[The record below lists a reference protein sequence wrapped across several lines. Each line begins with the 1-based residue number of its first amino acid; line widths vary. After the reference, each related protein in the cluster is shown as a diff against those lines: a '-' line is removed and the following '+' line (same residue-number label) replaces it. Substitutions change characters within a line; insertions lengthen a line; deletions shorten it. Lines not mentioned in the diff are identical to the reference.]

1 MTQEDIINEY
11 KEKICPYCKGKCNK
25 GITIVE
31 DNSTVYAKCVDY
43 KKDKTKTKGY
53 IKPLKRTAKI
63 GSCVMKGFISD
74 WNKY

>member
-25 GITIVE
+25 GIIIIE
-31 DNSTVYAKCVDY
+31 DNFAYTVKCVDY

-53 IKPLKRTAKI
+53 IRPLKRNAKI
-63 GSCVMKGFISD
+63 GSCVMKGLVRIIL
-74 WNKY
+74 